1 MFLSVSFIEDIIMQC
16 LGLDVYTLS
25 SCLLPWW
32 GKRESSL
39 SSPLSIKWV
48 PTPRLFSTGRMST
61 CSHHVCCFYS
71 MVEYSSL
78 GSYAPQNLGGSFFF
92 SLLLSL
98 VILHISVL
106 TYLCWLVGSGLWCSF
121 FVATTAIP
129 PSSFSLFPSECK
141 WAVLWALS
149 PGSAGWA
156 GTRPSLPFLLGRILA
171 RSWAYL
177 LRPVSPFWVGSRS
190 WNLSLL
196 AKCLRSPQ
204 WNWKTRIEL
213 I

>member
-129 PSSFSLFPSECK
+129 PSSFFCSHQNASEQCSE
-141 WAVLWALS
+141 LS
-149 PGSAGWA
+149 HLAAQDGLGLDLHFLSCSEEYLHGRGLIYWGQCPPFGLDPDH
-156 GTRPSLPFLLGRILA
+156 GT
-171 RSWAYL
+171 
-177 LRPVSPFWVGSRS
+177 
-190 WNLSLL
+190 
-196 AKCLRSPQ
+196 
-204 WNWKTRIEL
+204 
-213 I
+213 